1 MELTAVRT
9 CTYCQKESPWIWKGA
24 KLKDGSKVYV
34 DDQGQRWAGRRCPAC
49 EKSRVQAA
57 VRCDSFERDII
68 LRRLVE
74 AGYTIESRTLP
85 IKVQKDGRSYT
96 VGIKRAFVDGTKIV
110 LETPVESGHDLL
122 ALVFETVRIC
132 TADHMTKIT
141 PSVEIYAGA
150 SSQVS

>member
-1 MELTAVRT
+1 MESTAVRT
-9 CTYCQKESPWIWKGA
+9 CTYCQKESPWIWNGA

-68 LRRLVE
+68 LRQLVD

-85 IKVQKDGRSYT
+85 IKVQKDGRSFT

-110 LETPVESGHDLL
+110 LETPVEPGHDLV

-132 TADHMTKIT
+132 TAEHMSRIT
-141 PSVEIYAGA
+141 PNVEIYAGA
-150 SSQVS
+150 TVQG